1 MSESNEQDPTE
12 HDQDAEPASA
22 PSGASAE
29 SNPAE
34 EQDPDAGPASAP
46 AGD

>member
-1 MSESNEQDPTE
+1 MTESHEQDATE

-22 PSGASAE
+22 PSGAAAE

-34 EQDPDAGPASAP
+34 AQDPDAGPASAP
-46 AGD
+46 QED